1 MSSIRPLHDR
11 VLVKRLAGEE
21 VSSGGIVLP
30 DSAVEQPDEGEI
42 IAVGSGRR
50 TDSGEI
56 VPLEVYVG
64 DKILFGKY
72 CGNDV
77 EVDGEDFLIM
87 REDDILAVI
96 GD

>member
-1 MSSIRPLHDR
+1 MSSIRPLNER
-11 VLVKRLAGEE
+11 ILVKRLAGEE

-56 VPLEVYVG
+56 VPLEVSVG
-64 DKILFGKY
+64 DKVLFGKY

-77 EVDGEDFLIM
+77 AVEGEDFLIM
-87 REDDILAVI
+87 REDDILAIV
-96 GD
+96 G

>member
-1 MSSIRPLHDR
+1 MSSIRPLNER
-11 VLVKRLAGEE
+11 VLVRRLEGEE

-30 DSAVEQPDEGEI
+30 DSAIERPDEGEI
-42 IAVGSGRR
+42 VAVGSGRR
-50 TDSGEI
+50 TEDGQI
-56 VPLEVYVG
+56 IPLEVYVG
-64 DKILFGKY
+64 DRVLFGKY

-77 EVDGEDFLIM
+77 EVDGEEFLIM